1 MTESRERR
9 LYNRRLC
16 RTRVVFED
24 EFGEGLFYVYSRD
37 ISEGGLSLE
46 SSIPVQPGSLLFL
59 SWELPGE
66 RKVLRATGKVVR
78 SAGGGVGIQ
87 FVELPET
94 MMKPLHHFLESN

>member
-9 LYNRRLC
+9 LYPRRMC

-24 EFGEGLFYVYSRD
+24 EFGEGLFYVYSKD
-37 ISEGGLSLE
+37 VSEGGLSLE
-46 SSIPVQPGSLLFL
+46 SSIPVRLGSLLFL

-66 RKVLRATGKVVR
+66 RRILRATGKVVR
-78 SAGGGVGIQ
+78 SVGGGVGIQ

-94 MMKPLHHFLESN
+94 MMKPLHHFLGSS